1 MLQGVIFLS
10 NIEMPELFDEY
21 NYTGYPFTIAVMIR
35 ELKKIID
42 DYQAKKLTNEEVKII
57 ISFYAK
63 TSPEKLFDDEDP
75 NELNITLKRKI
86 GKFRRI
92 VLKSILKEIGVFQ

>member
-1 MLQGVIFLS
+1 MS
-10 NIEMPELFDEY
+10 NIEMPELFDEN

-42 DYQAKKLTNEEVKII
+42 DYQEKKLTNEEIKII

-63 TSPEKLFDDEDP
+63 TSPDKLFDNDNP
-75 NELNITLKRKI
+75 NELNITLRRKI
-86 GKFRRI
+86 GKFRRT
-92 VLKSILKEIGVFQ
+92 VLKSILKEIGAFQ

>member
-1 MLQGVIFLS
+1 MS